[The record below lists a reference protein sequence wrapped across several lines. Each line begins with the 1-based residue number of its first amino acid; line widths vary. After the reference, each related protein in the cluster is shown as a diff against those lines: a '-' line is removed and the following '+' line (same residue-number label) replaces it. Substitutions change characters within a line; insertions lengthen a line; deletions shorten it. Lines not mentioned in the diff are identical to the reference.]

1 MPRTVFHAEMD
12 KLPEEQIV
20 KTHNRW
26 HPDLPFVET
35 FKVLPDKLELLI
47 LFILSIL
54 WSNWPVLIHLEK
66 DRLSRIVVHELSSRL
81 PGQFVGISF
90 GHLLARVEMEQ
101 VDQ

>member
-35 FKVLPDKLELLI
+35 FK
-47 LFILSIL
+47 
-54 WSNWPVLIHLEK
+54 
-66 DRLSRIVVHELSSRL
+66 
-81 PGQFVGISF
+81 PGETF
-90 GHLLARVEMEQ
+90 RVECYDWTGGQIKNMIVLMTSEMSTFQ
-101 VDQ
+101 RYIT